1 MLYYLSLKKLNMPKT
16 KPFDNHLEEYEKW
29 FVDNHFVF
37 QSELNAIRKAIPSE
51 KRGIEI
57 GIGSG
62 IFAQPLGIKTGIE
75 PSKAMREKAKTRK
88 INAVDAVAENLPYPD
103 SSIDFALMVTSVCF
117 LDDIYK
123 SFYEVNRIISTNG
136 YFIIGFVDKNS
147 PLGKIYWEQK
157 NESIFYKNATFYST
171 NEILG
176 ILKNSGF
183 EIKSIYQTVFG
194 KLDEIKQ
201 VQEVKPD
208 YGEGSFVVVKAKLK
222 IRL

>member
-1 MLYYLSLKKLNMPKT
+1 MPKT
-16 KPFDNHLEEYEKW
+16 EAFDNNLEEYEKW

-62 IFAQPLGIKTGIE
+62 IFAKPLGITTGIE

-103 SSIDFALMVTSVCF
+103 SSIDFALMVTTVCF

-123 SFYEVNRIISTNG
+123 SFYEVNRILSTNG
-136 YFIIGFVDKNS
+136 YFIIGFVDKIS
-147 PLGKIYWEQK
+147 PLGKKYLEHK
-157 NESIFYKNATFYST
+157 NESIFYKNATFYGA
-171 NEILG
+171 EELFR
-176 ILKNSGF
+176 ILKDTGF
-183 EIKSIYQTVFG
+183 KIINTYQTVFG
-194 KLDEIKQ
+194 KLDEINK
-201 VQEVKPD
+201 VQEVLKG
-208 YGEGSFVVVKAKLK
+208 YGQGSFVVIKAQK
-222 IRL
+222 